1 MNTRTSNII
10 TLELVKKLREI
21 KNQSM
26 KNYSYEAA
34 KINIKTNGLN
44 GIKEIKEIREIK
56 EIKEIN
62 KINNDFLFIHK
73 YGLDIWLKLK
83 Q

>member
-44 GIKEIKEIREIK
+44 GIKDIKEIREIR
-56 EIKEIN
+56 EIRE
-62 KINNDFLFIHK
+62 INNDFLFIHK